1 MCVLCRRTQV
11 NPDICGET
19 FTSGGLCAHQFCL
32 FFADGLL
39 EWRTPM
45 GGILGFSLHAV
56 QRAVQLAD
64 KKYCFVCDERGA
76 TISCAETSCERSFH
90 LPCAEDGE
98 CVTQYFGQH
107 RSFCWE
113 HRPGQAAEAAPS
125 HNNICVICLE
135 PVGDSTSYH
144 TMMCPDCKQ
153 AWFHRGCIRKHALH
167 AATMRFFCPV
177 CGGRAQFRSKMTML
191 GIQIP
196 VRRPSWWDDEE
207 YQLLRERH
215 RWCDARMCIYIG
227 GRERAQEAGPW
238 QLLLCSSCGS
248 EGTHRYCTFWATNG
262 NSWECNTCAGA
273 GTASH
278 LNSDLASP
286 SAPSQM
292 VLGPS
297 HSTSG
302 PENISSG
309 PTSQAATG
317 PSCTSHLPEPTVQP
331 DVPAAEQ
338 GTTCPSLSA
347 GQDTTQ
353 QFQGRR
359 RRRRARAAGAETCSR
374 SPTRQR
380 TARSSRSSPA
390 AARTKRPRQR
400 GTGRT
405 RSRYPL
411 QGRASG
417 SQSQPQRQRGRSR
430 TRARGAQSRSRSS
443 ATPAALRSS
452 RASPLPARRRQS
464 RQRGRAHTRR
474 RPPVGR
480 RASSSRSRPRG
491 VRGSRNRQ
499 RRTTRAQ
506 SRSRVQQHPHSQSQR
521 RRRSGRVPSQRGCG
535 SKRPRK

>member
-1 MCVLCRRTQV
+1 RCSRLLSPSSAVCVLCRRTQV

-32 FFADGLL
+32 VS
-39 EWRTPM
+39 
-45 GGILGFSLHAV
+45 SL
-56 QRAVQLAD
+56 
-64 KKYCFVCDERGA
+64 KYCFVCDERGA

-227 GRERAQEAGPW
+227 GRER
-238 QLLLCSSCGS
+238 LLLCSSCGS

-273 GTASH
+273 GTGKR
-278 LNSDLASP
+278 
-286 SAPSQM
+286 QR
-292 VLGPS
+292 
-297 HSTSG
+297 
-302 PENISSG
+302 
-309 PTSQAATG
+309 AACRG
-317 PSCTSHLPEPTVQP
+317 
-331 DVPAAEQ
+331 AGARQ
-338 GTTCPSLSA
+338 GL
-347 GQDTTQ
+347 
-353 QFQGRR
+353 
-359 RRRRARAAGAETCSR
+359 AAGARGGLALAMRDGSLFCPGAACS
-374 SPTRQR
+374 S
-380 TARSSRSSPA
+380 
-390 AARTKRPRQR
+390 
-400 GTGRT
+400 
-405 RSRYPL
+405 
-411 QGRASG
+411 
-417 SQSQPQRQRGRSR
+417 
-430 TRARGAQSRSRSS
+430 
-443 ATPAALRSS
+443 
-452 RASPLPARRRQS
+452 
-464 RQRGRAHTRR
+464 
-474 RPPVGR
+474 
-480 RASSSRSRPRG
+480 
-491 VRGSRNRQ
+491 
-499 RRTTRAQ
+499 
-506 SRSRVQQHPHSQSQR
+506 
-521 RRRSGRVPSQRGCG
+521 C
-535 SKRPRK
+535 